1 MGKGRQNPCFCFLTR
16 NRMKILL
23 IRFLLVLVVA
33 IVVGGTTYVVLS
45 IIEILQKK

>member
-1 MGKGRQNPCFCFLTR
+1 MNAFLPR
-16 NRMKILL
+16 IM
-23 IRFLLVLVVA
+23 LVLVVA

>member
-1 MGKGRQNPCFCFLTR
+1 
-16 NRMKILL
+16 MKILFVR
-23 IRFLLVLVVA
+23 IVLVLVVA